1 MSAELGSMLVKAGK
15 ITEAQLTRALE
26 IQKNSK
32 EKLTTILVKIGALAD
47 EDDVSEFIGRQLNMG
62 TLRLADIELNPEV
75 VKLIPLDIAR
85 KFNVIAISKLGK
97 KVRTNW
103 ELRTNQDGIA
113 SIPPIQ
119 RGKIMVQVIAKGHQT
134 FGQTFDVTEPEKTIA
149 VTLNPPQSQYSS
161 HQ

>member
-32 EKLTTILVKIGALAD
+32 EKLATILVKIGALGD

-62 TLRLADIELNPEV
+62 TLRLADIELNPDV

-97 KVRTNW
+97 TLVVALPGSPGGVKDGLKVLA
-103 ELRTNQDGIA
+103 EVLPHA
-113 SIPPIQ
+113 L
-119 RGKIMVQVIAKGHQT
+119 QVMKGGGH
-134 FGQTFDVTEPEKTIA
+134 
-149 VTLNPPQSQYSS
+149 
-161 HQ
+161 